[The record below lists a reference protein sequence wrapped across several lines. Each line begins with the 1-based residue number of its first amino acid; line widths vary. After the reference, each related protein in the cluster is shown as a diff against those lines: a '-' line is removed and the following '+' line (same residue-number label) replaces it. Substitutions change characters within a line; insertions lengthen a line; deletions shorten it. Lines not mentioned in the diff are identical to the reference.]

1 MKDMTS
7 ESTQT
12 VAGEPELQ
20 ARRNPIAIIG
30 LIVILAAIVY
40 GVWELAHL
48 VGR

>member
-1 MKDMTS
+1 MKDVTS

-12 VAGEPELQ
+12 VTGEPALQ
-20 ARRNPIAIIG
+20 ARRNPIAIVG
-30 LIVILAAIVY
+30 VIVVLAAIVY